1 MDVFPLRLI
10 DRPSAAELKQAVQ
23 RAQGQGYEAK
33 EAARV
38 EADGEIDIF
47 LLKINR
53 SVAGEGD
60 GSGSALEIAGAE
72 DALLNIESAE
82 RSLRALNAGELVIQ
96 HFGNNT

>member
-1 MDVFPLRLI
+1 MNVFPLRLI

-47 LLKINR
+47 LLKIHR
-53 SVAGEGD
+53 PVAGEGD
-60 GSGSALEIAGAE
+60 GCGSAMEIVGAE
-72 DALLNIESAE
+72 YALLDIESAE
-82 RSLRALNAGELVIQ
+82 RGFRTLKAGELVI
-96 HFGNNT
+96 